1 MSSPLW
7 EVHLSRH
14 HLTPLT
20 AEQTP
25 APCRI
30 QADQLWSRTGG
41 WTRYTSQIT
50 QRRVRLKVGLHP
62 VCVCVCDCVTVLHV
76 EAWDTRCFKLWLCFL
91 SVCLCVP
98 VFLGEYDRVDWAA
111 WEAGARRRLVQ
122 LSGNKGNGDSGGSDW
137 GKQNPPAC
145 TCRGEWN
152 KVFCDSAGSF
162 HLSFWKGFHN
172 PRQLDELKSHIH
184 KTLFWSL
191 FFSLLSSSNIRHL
204 KPLSLCCFCYGHVC
218 RLLSSR
224 DVINP
229 LSVTF
234 FRDLIC
240 VVLINNDIN

>member
-1 MSSPLW
+1 MGSALVTAPPHPAHCWTNAGS
-7 EVHLSRH
+7 LSHPSGSVVKSHRRLNSLH
-14 HLTPLT
+14 QPDNTETRPPQGWVTP
-20 AEQTP
+20 
-25 APCRI
+25 
-30 QADQLWSRTGG
+30 S
-41 WTRYTSQIT
+41 
-50 QRRVRLKVGLHP
+50 